1 MSDDGLVGGYPDDDL
16 IRDVLGEATTI
27 AVVGASP
34 KPERPSW
41 GVMQF
46 LLAAGYRVIP
56 VNPGHDGKK
65 IVGQLVYGRLADI
78 PERID
83 MVDVFRRPDALPALV
98 DEILSLEPRPKS
110 IWTQFGVVNAEA
122 TDRAEAAGLKVVIDR
137 CPSVEYP
144 RLLKRVPRPSNI
156 IIG

>member
-1 MSDDGLVGGYPDDDL
+1 
-16 IRDVLGEATTI
+16 
-27 AVVGASP
+27 
-34 KPERPSW
+34 
-41 GVMQF
+41 MQF
-46 LLAAGYRVIP
+46 LLVAGYRVIP
-56 VNPGHDGKK
+56 VNPGQDGKE

-98 DEILSLEPRPKS
+98 DEILALEPRPQS

-144 RLLKRVPRPSNI
+144 RLLRRVPRPSNI
-156 IIG
+156 MMG

>member
-1 MSDDGLVGGYPDDDL
+1 MSDDKLVEGYFDDDL
-16 IRDVLGEATTI
+16 IRDILGEAKTV

-46 LLAAGYRVIP
+46 LIAAGYRVIP
-56 VNPGHDGKK
+56 VNPGHDGKE

-83 MVDVFRRPDALPALV
+83 MVDVFRRSEALPGLV
-98 DEILSLEPRPKS
+98 DEILALKPRPKS

-144 RLLKRVPRPSNI
+144 RLFRRVPRPSNVNF
-156 IIG
+156 G